1 MKKIP
6 TLFEREFENHRIVRI
21 LPNISPDLAWVMAGD
36 GVATIKWDGACC
48 AVINGVFY
56 KRYDAKHGK
65 PIPSNAI
72 KCQENVDP
80 VTSHLPCW
88 VPCVTELQPATNG
101 SGMRMAEWES
111 YRMEHMRP
119 SAHISEQTHT
129 TSMPMY
135 SSPMGKTLLNWIGAL
150 KASALIWKPM

>member
-36 GVATIKWDGACC
+36 GVATINGTVP
-48 AVINGVFY
+48 AVRSSMVFST
-56 KRYDAKHGK
+56 KDTMQNMES
-65 PIPSNAI
+65 PF
-72 KCQENVDP
+72 
-80 VTSHLPCW
+80 HLTQSS
-88 VPCVTELQPATNG
+88 VRRTQTLSLDTYLVGYLVTELQPATNG
-101 SGMRMAEWES
+101 SGMRMTEWES

>member
-21 LPNISPDLAWVMAGD
+21 LPNISPDLAWVMA
-36 GVATIKWDGACC
+36 
-48 AVINGVFY
+48 
-56 KRYDAKHGK
+56 AKALL
-65 PIPSNAI
+65 PSNGTVPAVRSSMVFST
-72 KCQENVDP
+72 KDTMPRMGNPFRPTPSSVRRTQTLSQVTCLVGCLVTDP
-80 VTSHLPCW
+80 S
-88 VPCVTELQPATNG
+88 PATNG
-101 SGMRMAEWES
+101 FGMRMTGWTACP
-111 YRMEHMRP
+111 MEHMRP

-129 TSMPMY
+129 ISMPMY

>member
-56 KRYDAKHGK
+56 KRYDAKTWES
-65 PIPSNAI
+65 PF
-72 KCQENVDP
+72 
-80 VTSHLPCW
+80 HLTQSSVRRTQTLSQATCL
-88 VPCVTELQPATNG
+88 VGCLVTELSPSDKWFWNAYD
-101 SGMRMAEWES
+101 RMGQRTGWN
-111 YRMEHMRP
+111 
-119 SAHISEQTHT
+119 I
-129 TSMPMY
+129 
-135 SSPMGKTLLNWIGAL
+135 
-150 KASALIWKPM
+150 

>member
-56 KRYDAKHGK
+56 K
-65 PIPSNAI
+65 S
-72 KCQENVDP
+72 
-80 VTSHLPCW
+80 L
-88 VPCVTELQPATNG
+88 
-101 SGMRMAEWES
+101 MAETAQS
-111 YRMEHMRP
+111 RF
-119 SAHISEQTHT
+119 
-129 TSMPMY
+129 
-135 SSPMGKTLLNWIGAL
+135 SSRFFLFPACI
-150 KASALIWKPM
+150 

>member
-21 LPNISPDLAWVMAGD
+21 LPNVSPDLAWVMAGE

-72 KCQENVDP
+72 KCQENADP
-80 VTSHLPCW
+80 VTGTCLAGCRAI
-88 VPCVTELQPATNG
+88 ELHPATNG
-101 SGMRMAEWES
+101 FGMLMTRWGV
-111 YRMEHMRP
+111 YQMEHTRP
-119 SAHISEQTHT
+119 SARISDLIPT
-129 TSMPMY
+129 TLIPIF
-135 SSPMGKTLLNWIGAL
+135 SSPTGKTLLNWIGVSR
-150 KASALIWKPM
+150 ASALTWKPM

>member
-1 MKKIP
+1 MNENLKTIELSGYCQISAL
-6 TLFEREFENHRIVRI
+6 TL
-21 LPNISPDLAWVMAGD
+21 LGSWP
-36 GVATIKWDGACC
+36 
-48 AVINGVFY
+48 
-56 KRYDAKHGK
+56 AKALL
-65 PIPSNAI
+65 PSNG
-72 KCQENVDP
+72 
-80 VTSHLPCW
+80 T
-88 VPCVTELQPATNG
+88 VPAVRSSVVFSTKDTMQNMESLSRLTQSSVRRTQTLSLATCLVGYLVTELQPATNG
-101 SGMRMAEWES
+101 SGMRMTEWES

>member
-36 GVATIKWDGACC
+36 GVATINGTVP
-48 AVINGVFY
+48 AVRSSMVFST
-56 KRYDAKHGK
+56 KDTMQNMES
-65 PIPSNAI
+65 PF
-72 KCQENVDP
+72 
-80 VTSHLPCW
+80 HLTQSSVRRTQTLSLATCL
-88 VPCVTELQPATNG
+88 VGYLVTELQPATNG
-101 SGMRMAEWES
+101 SGMRMTEWES

-135 SSPMGKTLLNWIGAL
+135 SSPTGKTLLSWIGAL

>member
-21 LPNISPDLAWVMAGD
+21 LPNISPDLAWVMAGE

-56 KRYDAKHGK
+56 KRYDAKNGN
-65 PIPSNAI
+65 PFRPTPSSVRRTQTLSQVT
-72 KCQENVDP
+72 CLVGCLVTDP
-80 VTSHLPCW
+80 S
-88 VPCVTELQPATNG
+88 PATNG
-101 SGMRMAEWES
+101 FGMRMTGWTACP
-111 YRMEHMRP
+111 MEHMRP

-129 TSMPMY
+129 ISMPMY